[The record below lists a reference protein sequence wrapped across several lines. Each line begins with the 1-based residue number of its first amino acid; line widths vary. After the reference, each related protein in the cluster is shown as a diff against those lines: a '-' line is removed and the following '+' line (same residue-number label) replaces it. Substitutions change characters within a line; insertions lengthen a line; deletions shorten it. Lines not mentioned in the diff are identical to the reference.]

1 MAAGHSPAFLALV
14 NEAKARI
21 PQIQARE
28 LPAALQRDPRA
39 RLIDVREESEWAA
52 GHVQGAEWLGKGI
65 IERDIEAKHPDRSEP
80 LYLYCGGGFRSA
92 LAADNLRRMGYTHV
106 VNVDGGWRALKDLM
120 PTTTSTHPTA

>member
-14 NEAKARI
+14 NEAKTRI